1 MAVVSQR
8 PTPFSTHTGC
18 LGVLKGSGPFPSS
31 SPLRGLSAGSH
42 THARTHTCL
51 CLAHT
56 GENHWL
62 PWAGRPGGWALQ
74 PRGSLHSQILEE

>member
-1 MAVVSQR
+1 MAVVSPG

-18 LGVLKGSGPFPSS
+18 LGVLKGSS
-31 SPLRGLSAGSH
+31 SPLRGPSAGSH

-62 PWAGRPGGWALQ
+62 PWAGQPGGWTLQ